1 MCGNVFFP
9 PDQIRALIRSFMLQI
24 LEREEWELKNHA
36 VGVHQARTLL

>member
-36 VGVHQARTLL
+36 VGGHQARALL